1 MLRRIVV
8 VVAGLLVLLIAV
20 AGVALTWAHV
30 ALRNAES
37 PLPELAALS
46 AAPPPGDMPVSI
58 SYINT
63 ASQPMPRASV
73 LDPSSDP
80 TPQAPY
86 VMSHPSFV
94 LRWADG
100 RILLIDTGMTP
111 EDAIAFGKPVEMLA
125 GAQPTEA
132 HGAVADVLGGHVGH
146 VAGVMFTHLH
156 TDHVGGLQALCAK
169 HSRPLSLPMTHAQ
182 TAFTNYT
189 TRPARKLI
197 AGAGCAKV
205 QEIQEGGLQ
214 PVPGFAGVSVFA
226 AGGHTP
232 DTQVILAAVN
242 GAGGLRRY
250 AFLGDVVNN
259 IDGINNNVPKPFFYR
274 WFIVPEDNVRLGD
287 LRVLLR
293 QLRDEAGVTLL
304 PAHDQLAIEASG
316 VPRYSEG
323 G

>member
-1 MLRRIVV
+1 MLRRILV
-8 VVAGLLVLLIAV
+8 VVAGVLILLIAV
-20 AGVALTWAHV
+20 AAVALSWAHL
-30 ALRNAES
+30 ALRNAEA

-46 AAPPPGDMPVSI
+46 AVPSPGDLPISI
-58 SYINT
+58 AYINT

-80 TPQAPY
+80 APQAPF

-111 EDAIAFGKPVEMLA
+111 EDAVAFGKPMEAIA
-125 GAQPTEA
+125 GAQPTQA
-132 HGAVADVLGGHVGH
+132 LGAVADVLGDNVGH
-146 VAGVMFTHLH
+146 VAAVMFTHLH

-169 HSRPLSLPMTHAQ
+169 HSQPLSLPMTHAQ
-182 TAFTNYT
+182 ATLTNYT
-189 TRPARKLI
+189 TRPGRSLI
-197 AGAGCAKV
+197 EGAACAKV

-214 PVPGFAGVSVFA
+214 AVPGFAGVSVFA

-232 DTQVILAAVN
+232 DTQVILATVN
-242 GAGGLRRY
+242 GAGGQRRY

-259 IDGINNNVPKPFFYR
+259 IDGVNHNVPKPFFYR
-274 WFIVPEDNVRLGD
+274 WFIVPEDNMRLGE
-287 LRVLLR
+287 LRLLLR
-293 QLRDEAGVTLL
+293 RLRDEAAVTLL

-316 VPRYSEG
+316 VPKYSG